1 LTDLPVRWKIV
12 QASSI
17 KQATVNESKP
27 HCGSAFQFIRAID
40 YTVIFVG
47 DMATMRHFYKDMI
60 GFPRLRVLSQGWIEY
75 RLGSTPWRWP
85 SRAELQQTLQRPTA
99 APRFGSH
106 SRFPPRE
113 WISAPT
119 NSCGRVSVCLHR
131 QPTSYLDIAR
141 CSSVI
146 PMEFTG
152 GDCGH
157 LGRALVRTRQFV
169 WVQVC

>member
-47 DMATMRHFYKDMI
+47 DMATTRHFYEDMI

-75 RLGSTPWRWP
+75 RLGSTPWRCP
-85 SRAELQQTLQRPTA
+85 SRAELQQTLQRPNGSASLQLAFKVSA
-99 APRFGSH
+99 AGVDQCAY
-106 SRFPPRE
+106 E
-113 WISAPT
+113 
-119 NSCGRVSVCLHR
+119 
-131 QPTSYLDIAR
+131 
-141 CSSVI
+141 
-146 PMEFTG
+146 
-152 GDCGH
+152 
-157 LGRALVRTRQFV
+157 LVRQGVSLPSPPTDQLFGHRTLFFRDPDGIY
-169 WVQVC
+169 WR